1 MHKRFKHYWEEAQGS
16 DVKEQ
21 ELTDIVCD
29 ALDELRMHCPRL
41 YWDTMYKMHCAV
53 YGPHF
58 DECLAKKAVA
68 RMKNVDGTHG
78 EYWTY
83 EQTSQLAEQQ
93 GIKHKA
99 DWYYVMN
106 MLHSDYSEIYGNDI
120 TMAQGLGTGALFAD
134 NLPSQTEIRGD
145 KLWMT
150 GKK

>member
-1 MHKRFKHYWEEAQGS
+1 MHKRFKHYLEEAQGS

-68 RMKNVDGTHG
+68 KMKNVDGTHG

-83 EQTSQLAEQQ
+83 EQTS
-93 GIKHKA
+93 
-99 DWYYVMN
+99 
-106 MLHSDYSEIYGNDI
+106 
-120 TMAQGLGTGALFAD
+120 
-134 NLPSQTEIRGD
+134 
-145 KLWMT
+145 
-150 GKK
+150 

>member
-1 MHKRFKHYWEEAQGS
+1 MHKRFKHYLEEAQGS

-68 RMKNVDGTHG
+68 KMKNVDGTHG

-106 MLHSDYSEIYGNDI
+106 MLHSDYSEIYGSDI
-120 TMAQGLGTGALFAD
+120 NMYIRVAKAYMRDPDAPEGKVFDLWLAQMEA
-134 NLPSQTEIRGD
+134 
-145 KLWMT
+145 
-150 GKK
+150 

>member
-1 MHKRFKHYWEEAQGS
+1 MHKRFKHYLEEAQGS

-68 RMKNVDGTHG
+68 KMKNVDGTHG

-106 MLHSDYSEIYGNDI
+106 MFFSDYYNVFGTDTSTYVKLSKAWFNDV
-120 TMAQGLGTGALFAD
+120 D
-134 NLPSQTEIRGD
+134 VCE
-145 KLWMT
+145 
-150 GKK
+150 GKAYRYYMNVVKSK

>member
-1 MHKRFKHYWEEAQGS
+1 
-16 DVKEQ
+16 
-21 ELTDIVCD
+21 
-29 ALDELRMHCPRL
+29 
-41 YWDTMYKMHCAV
+41 MYKMHCAV

-68 RMKNVDGTHG
+68 KMKNVDGTHG

-120 TMAQGLGTGALFAD
+120 NMYIRVAKAYMNDPDASEGKVLDVWLAQMI
-134 NLPSQTEIRGD
+134 E
-145 KLWMT
+145 
-150 GKK
+150 